1 MPLGK
6 SQNRAAIF
14 RIVQGARTISTRG
27 GFARE
32 HIDAMHAKLTRRLF
46 LGRSAKTVK
55 TLRDVHVL
63 KADALKVGDELC
75 LRQSAGNSTSPQID
89 VAASVLGKLHIQGN
103 VSQMQTAAGLQDAD
117 DLSEALL
124 LFGDQVQ
131 YAV

>member
-1 MPLGK
+1 MF
-6 SQNRAAIF
+6 A
-14 RIVQGARTISTRG
+14 STCG

-32 HIDAMHAKLTRRLF
+32 HIDAVHTKPTRRLL
-46 LGRSAKTVK
+46 LGCGAKTVK

-63 KADALKVGDELC
+63 TTDALKVGHELC
-75 LRQSAGNSTSPQID
+75 LRQSAGNSTGPQID
-89 VAASVLGKLHIQGN
+89 VAASVLGKLDIQGN

-124 LFGDQVQ
+124 LLGDQVQ